1 MKPLRKG
8 RSRPAFP
15 LVSKGV
21 RVKKPDRV
29 GYVLILPFYVFLLFF
44 ILVPI
49 LANIVLS
56 FTNYDLLKMDF
67 VGVKNYTYLFQ
78 DDHFLISLKNTFVY
92 AFFTLLLSMSLGLG
106 TALLLKDRV
115 PGIRFYRIC
124 FYIPYITSMVAVSMI
139 WLWIYDP
146 LHGILNQVLGAF
158 NIKGRQ
164 WLYDAEYALG
174 CIIVMSIWK
183 VIGYNLI
190 VYLAGLQGIPRY
202 LYEAATMDGANYLEK
217 FLKITLPMLRPV
229 TFFLFVTGFIN
240 SFKVFEQVMILT
252 AGGPS
257 NSTTTVVHQIYNR
270 AFTEFS
276 MGYAASLSIFLL
288 FIIAV
293 VTFFN
298 YRYGNQGQDL
308 DIG

>member
-1 MKPLRKG
+1 MGKQD
-8 RSRPAFP
+8 S
-15 LVSKGV
+15 
-21 RVKKPDRV
+21 V
-29 GYVLILPFYVFLLFF
+29 GYVLILPFYLFLFFF

-49 LANIVLS
+49 LVNIFLS
-56 FTNYDLLKMDF
+56 FTNYDLLRTDF
-67 VGVKNYTYLFQ
+67 VGLKNYRYLFQ
-78 DDHFLISLKNTFVY
+78 DDHFLVSLKNTFVY
-92 AFFTLLLSMSLGLG
+92 TFFTLLISMALGLG
-106 TALLLKDRV
+106 TALLLKDAV
-115 PGIRFYRIC
+115 PGIRLYRIF
-124 FYIPYITSMVAVSMI
+124 FYLPYVTSMVTVSMI

-146 LHGILNQVLGAF
+146 LQGVLNQILGVF
-158 NIKGRQ
+158 NLKGRE
-164 WLYDAEYALG
+164 WLYDAKYALG

-183 VIGYNLI
+183 VLGYNLI

-202 LYEAATMDGANYLEK
+202 LYEAAVMDGANALQK
-217 FLKITLPMLRPV
+217 FALITFPMLRPV

-276 MGYAASLSIFLL
+276 MGYAAALSIFLL
-288 FIIAV
+288 LIIAG

-308 DIG
+308 DVG